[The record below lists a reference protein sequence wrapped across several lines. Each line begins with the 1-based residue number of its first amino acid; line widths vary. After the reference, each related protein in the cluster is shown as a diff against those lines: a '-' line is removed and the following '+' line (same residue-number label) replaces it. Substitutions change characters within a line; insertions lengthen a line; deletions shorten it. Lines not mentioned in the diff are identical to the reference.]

1 MSARGVKGDSCPGL
15 TGTRKGNHWGM
26 FRKTLATACGLA
38 LLSGAAACSADQRES
53 AASAAASAFSDA
65 IASGDAAAACAAL
78 APETVEAVAASEGE
92 SCEASLGA
100 QELPSGAVGEV
111 QVWGDR
117 AQVRTD
123 EDVLFLVELED
134 GWKVV
139 AAGCE
144 PQGDRPYLCEV
155 GG

>member
-1 MSARGVKGDSCPGL
+1 ML
-15 TGTRKGNHWGM
+15 
-26 FRKTLATACGLA
+26 RKTLATACGLA
-38 LLSGAAACSADQRES
+38 LVSGASACGGDQRDS
-53 AASAAASAFSDA
+53 GASAAAAAFSDA
-65 IASGDAAAACAAL
+65 IARGDAAAACAAL
-78 APETVEAVAASEGE
+78 APETVEAIAASQGE

-111 QVWGDR
+111 DVWGDR

-123 EDVLFLVELED
+123 ADVLFLVELEE

-144 PQGDRPYLCEV
+144 PQGELPYVCEV

>member
-1 MSARGVKGDSCPGL
+1 
-15 TGTRKGNHWGM
+15 M

-53 AASAAASAFSDA
+53 AASAAAAAFTDA

-78 APETVEAVAASEGE
+78 APETADALAASQGE
-92 SCEASLGA
+92 TCEASLA
-100 QELPSGAVGEV
+100 SQQLPGGPVGEV

-123 EDVLFLVELED
+123 ADVLFLVELED

-144 PQGDRPYLCEV
+144 PQGDRP
-155 GG
+155 